1 MKVVGVQAVIAVA
14 VLLFA
19 TKLLAGDEDLPWAFN
34 GIPAEGYSIELV
46 SVDPA
51 PGTPLLA
58 GTSVEFKI
66 TVNYSM
72 SLAEKGAIVLVFQDE
87 KDRSAKSDEIQV
99 VQTAVSEPEG
109 RVTLTDT
116 VVVPKRAKELR
127 LFVPLIP
134 DGLNE
139 TNGEVTIRY
148 PIKKK

>member
-1 MKVVGVQAVIAVA
+1 MKVVGFQAFVA
-14 VLLFA
+14 GLFLLSA
-19 TKLLAGDEDLPWAFN
+19 TKVLAGEDDLPWAFN

-72 SLAEKGAIVLVFQDE
+72 SVAKTGSIVLVFQDE
-87 KDRSAKSDEIQV
+87 KDRSAKSDETQV
-99 VQTAVSEPEG
+99 VQATVSEPQG
-109 RVTLTDT
+109 SVTLTDT
-116 VVVPKRAKELR
+116 VVVPRRIKELR

-148 PIKKK
+148 PIGKK